1 MVQDGAM
8 VIMARIPSKTNL
20 RTAALAALLAAT
32 WSPLGTLPVQAQS
45 TDSAPAAPVVQGPIP
60 GTALTYVDLVEL
72 GRASDMV
79 LRAQIEDQTNVPP
92 ERAPGLAPGKARLYV
107 EAVTQAL
114 LAGSGPVGGAQAF
127 LVDLPL
133 DARGRRPRT
142 KEQVVL
148 LFARRV
154 ANRPGQIQL
163 VGPNAIQPYDPV
175 LEQRV
180 RHVLTQVVQNERP
193 PMITGVR
200 EVMSV
205 PGNLAGESETQ
216 VFLETQGGDPVSITV
231 LRRPG
236 QAPNWGV
243 SWTDIVDQAARP
255 PAAETLQWYALA
267 CYLPPELPPE
277 AFIQNDPES
286 RTRAR
291 EDYALV
297 LRQLGACQRSGN

>member
-1 MVQDGAM
+1 MAK
-8 VIMARIPSKTNL
+8 MARIPPLANPRQAVWL
-20 RTAALAALLAAT
+20 PLLAAALACAAPQIAL
-32 WSPLGTLPVQAQS
+32 AQP
-45 TDSAPAAPVVQGPIP
+45 APAAVVPAVQGPIP
-60 GTALTYVDLVEL
+60 AAALTYVDLVEL

-92 ERAPGLAPGKARLYV
+92 ERAPGLAPGKVRLYV

-114 LAGSGPVGGAQAF
+114 LAQTGSGPVGAAQAF

-142 KEQVVL
+142 KNQVVL

-154 ANRPGQIQL
+154 VNRPGQIQL
-163 VGPNAIQPYDPV
+163 VGPNAIQPFDPA

-180 RHVLTQVVQNERP
+180 RHVLTQLVQPDRP
-193 PMITGVR
+193 PVISGVR

-216 VFLETQGGDPVSITV
+216 VFLETPDGAPVSITV

-236 QAPNWGV
+236 QAPDWGV
-243 SWTDIVDQAARP
+243 SWTDIVDQSARP
-255 PAAETLQWYALA
+255 PARDTLQWYALA
-267 CYLPPELPPE
+267 CYLPPELPTA
-277 AFIQNDPES
+277 AFIQRDPDS

-297 LRQLGACQRSGN
+297 LRQLGICERSSG